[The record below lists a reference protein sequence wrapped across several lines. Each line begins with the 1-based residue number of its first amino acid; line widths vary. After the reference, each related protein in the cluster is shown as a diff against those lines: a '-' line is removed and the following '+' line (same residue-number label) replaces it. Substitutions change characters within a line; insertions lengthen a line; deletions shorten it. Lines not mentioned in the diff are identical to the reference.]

1 MTDSQLMPNI
11 VEFLDFVKR
20 ENPDL
25 NEMCQFAVIRTFGSI
40 GATSMFGAVLEP
52 DGLIRPQ
59 GQFGFSQEVMKSWE
73 VSSITDSTPTTD
85 ALKTNNIVWV
95 GEKSEWEREYPH
107 LTKYGLDMTANAY
120 VTWPITVRGSY
131 MSVLGL
137 CLNRS
142 LAPTP
147 GLISFMETI
156 GGIIALQLS
165 QSERTSTS
173 SEEDRVTA
181 LMNLFSRRQRDV
193 MHLVSEGLTNP
204 QIATELGFSESTI
217 RQETMRIYEI
227 LGATGRADAVRMY
240 RSIGQRKIS

>member
-1 MTDSQLMPNI
+1 MSEPELMQNV
-11 VEFLDFVKR
+11 VEFIDFVKR

-25 NEMCQFAVIRTFGSI
+25 NEMCQFAVIRTFGFI

-52 DGLIRPQ
+52 DGFVRPL
-59 GQFGFSQEVMKSWE
+59 GQFGFSQEVSESWKQ
-73 VSSITDSTPTTD
+73 SSINDSTPTTD

-107 LTKYGLDMTANAY
+107 LAKYGLDMTANAY

-142 LAPTP
+142 LGPTP
-147 GLISFMETI
+147 ALISFMETI

-165 QSERTSTS
+165 QSDKASTT
-173 SEEDRVTA
+173 SEEDRISA

-193 MHLVSEGLTNP
+193 MHLISEGLTNP

-217 RQETMRIYEI
+217 RQESMRIYEI
-227 LGATGRADAVRMY
+227 LGASGRADAIRMY
-240 RSIGQRKIS
+240 RSLGAKRVK

>member
-1 MTDSQLMPNI
+1 MSESELMQNV
-11 VEFLDFVKR
+11 VEFVDFVKR

-25 NEMCQFAVIRTFGSI
+25 NEMCQFAVIRTFGFI

-52 DGLIRPQ
+52 DGFVRPL
-59 GQFGFSQEVMKSWE
+59 GQFGFSQEVSESWKQ
-73 VSSITDSTPTTD
+73 SSINDLTPTTD

-107 LTKYGLDMTANAY
+107 LAKYGLDMTANAY

-142 LAPTP
+142 LGPTP
-147 GLISFMETI
+147 ALISFMETI

-165 QSERTSTS
+165 QSDKASTT
-173 SEEDRVTA
+173 SEEDRISA

-193 MHLVSEGLTNP
+193 MHLISEGLTNP

-217 RQETMRIYEI
+217 RQESMRIYEI
-227 LGATGRADAVRMY
+227 LGASGRADAIRMY
-240 RSIGQRKIS
+240 RSLGAKRVK